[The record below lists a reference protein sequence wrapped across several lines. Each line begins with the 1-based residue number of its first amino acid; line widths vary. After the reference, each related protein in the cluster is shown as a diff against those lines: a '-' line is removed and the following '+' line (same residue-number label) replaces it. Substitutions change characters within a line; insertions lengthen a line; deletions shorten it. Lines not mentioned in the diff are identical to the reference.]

1 MTQSDKD
8 FITRIQVSQLVTND
22 PYSEDFY
29 AQVFSS
35 FVRSR
40 LEGSTGGGPNQKS
53 MLKFANGTGVGT
65 GVPGQ
70 RGAGR
75 RENAMARMQA
85 QVEKMISNAR
95 SRENEKFQGTGQSI
109 S

>member
-8 FITRIQVSQLVTND
+8 FITRIQVSQLVTQD

-29 AQVFSS
+29 AQVYSS
-35 FVRSR
+35 FVRSQ
-40 LEGSTGGGPNQKS
+40 LGPGQGAQQKS
-53 MLKFANGTGVGT
+53 MLKFSGGAGVGV
-65 GVPGQ
+65 GVPGH

-85 QVEKMISNAR
+85 QVERIVKNAQAR
-95 SRENEKFQGTGQSI
+95 QKEAAGGMKCGLWT
-109 S
+109 

>member
-8 FITRIQVSQLVTND
+8 FITRIQVSQLVTED

-29 AQVFSS
+29 AQVYSS

-40 LEGSTGGGPNQKS
+40 MGASGLQQKS
-53 MLKFANGTGVGT
+53 MLKFAGGAGVGV
-65 GVPGQ
+65 GVPGH

-75 RENAMARMQA
+75 RENAMARMQT
-85 QVEKMISNAR
+85 QVERMVKNAQTR
-95 SRENEKFQGTGQSI
+95 QKDVTHTATGKGVI
-109 S
+109 

>member
-8 FITRIQVSQLVTND
+8 FITRIQLSQLVTED

-29 AQVFSS
+29 AQVYSS

-40 LEGSTGGGPNQKS
+40 MGAAGLQQKS
-53 MLKFANGTGVGT
+53 MLKFAGGAGVGV
-65 GVPGQ
+65 GVPGH

-75 RENAMARMQA
+75 RENAMARMQT
-85 QVEKMISNAR
+85 QVERMVKNAQTR
-95 SRENEKFQGTGQSI
+95 QKDVTHTPTGKGVI
-109 S
+109 

>member
-8 FITRIQVSQLVTND
+8 FITRIQVSQLVTQD

-29 AQVFSS
+29 AQVYSS

-40 LEGSTGGGPNQKS
+40 MGPAGVQQKS
-53 MLKFANGTGVGT
+53 MLKFSNGAGVGV
-65 GVPGQ
+65 GVPGH

-75 RENAMARMQA
+75 RENAMTRMQN
-85 QVEKMISNAR
+85 QVERIIKNAQAR
-95 SRENEKFQGTGQSI
+95 QKDPGNAA
-109 S
+109 